1 MEKTDFVCVEHTLI
15 LVVPL
20 YMTLTRRYP
29 VLPVSLD
36 MALFSFFLYA
46 AYHSPVLHIS
56 SLLSGYNLNY
66 ALVPPA
72 CKSWKIGKWKT
83 HVLIVEPFFG
93 IVTFLIAAGPWYR
106 FIMYTSALLLMF
118 ITRYGI
124 VENFLILVQQIQI
137 MMLRKKK
144 TA

>member
-1 MEKTDFVCVEHTLI
+1 MENRQVKDTCADCW
-15 LVVPL
+15 
-20 YMTLTRRYP
+20 
-29 VLPVSLD
+29 
-36 MALFSFFLYA
+36 A
-46 AYHSPVLHIS
+46 
-56 SLLSGYNLNY
+56 
-66 ALVPPA
+66 
-72 CKSWKIGKWKT
+72 
-83 HVLIVEPFFG
+83 FFG

-144 TA
+144 SA